1 MSYDMQIKSEEQ
13 KIESERDMSENEQL
27 RPIEEL
33 SFREAMAELDAIVAK
48 LEGNTLE
55 LEESLEAYER
65 GIALLRSLRGRLS
78 HAQQQVVQ
86 LMGVLEEAPSD
97 EELESSLNKA

>member
-1 MSYDMQIKSEEQ
+1 MQIKSEEQ

>member
-1 MSYDMQIKSEEQ
+1 
-13 KIESERDMSENEQL
+13 MSENEQL

-86 LMGVLEEAPSD
+86 LMGELEEAPSD
-97 EELESSLNKA
+97 EELESNLNKA